1 MKDLGVGGETA
12 AILRVCVCVSVCEGR
27 LSGHTVQCVSVMEV
41 GGRSRGRSYTQPV
54 CVSAS
59 VNGCSVYVCIISA
72 AE

>member
-12 AILRVCVCVSVCEGR
+12 AILSVCVCEGR